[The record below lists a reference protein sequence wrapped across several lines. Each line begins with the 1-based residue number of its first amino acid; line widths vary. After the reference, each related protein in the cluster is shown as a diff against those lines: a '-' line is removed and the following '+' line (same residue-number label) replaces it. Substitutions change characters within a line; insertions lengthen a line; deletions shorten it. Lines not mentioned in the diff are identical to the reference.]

1 MMLDVFLFLLIV
13 FLFTPI
19 LVGVSVI
26 GAHVGM
32 FFSERVVEYLK
43 DKFGES

>member
-1 MMLDVFLFLLIV
+1 MLDLILFLLIV
-13 FLFTPI
+13 FLFVPI

-32 FFSERVVEYLK
+32 FFSERVVDYLK
-43 DKFGES
+43 DKFGD

>member
-1 MMLDVFLFLLIV
+1 MLDLILFLLIV

-26 GAHVGM
+26 GANVGM
-32 FFSERVVEYLK
+32 YFSERVVEYIK
-43 DKFGES
+43 DKFGD